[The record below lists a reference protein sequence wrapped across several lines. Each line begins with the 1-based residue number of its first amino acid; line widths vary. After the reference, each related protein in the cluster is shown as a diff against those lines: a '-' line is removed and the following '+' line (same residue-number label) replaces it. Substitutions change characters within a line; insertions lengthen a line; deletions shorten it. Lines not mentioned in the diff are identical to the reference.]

1 MIGAGHADTQ
11 SAAGNSTTTADLEKR
26 YQKILARI
34 PKNLHPYIPHAIDD
48 FNRQLEEYE
57 HWRHQLVNSGA
68 QRAIFKAAGLMP
80 GSEFAILNILPEF
93 NMEKNMPVEDD
104 ENLDKKEEW

>member
-1 MIGAGHADTQ
+1 M
-11 SAAGNSTTTADLEKR
+11 E
-26 YQKILARI
+26 
-34 PKNLHPYIPHAIDD
+34 D

-57 HWRHQLVNSGA
+57 VWRSQAVTSGA
-68 QRAIFKAAGLMP
+68 QRAIFKAAGLMA

-104 ENLDKKEEW
+104 NNLEKKEEW